1 MVKLVKFL
9 GLLLPGFYVRKK
21 NPFGYKK
28 MKNLVQMCSETT
40 LAKLLWTLLHGFYER
55 KKNLG
60 VNIYQKS
67 VMTFRTLNIIF
78 IDHWMYQ

>member
-28 MKNLVQMCSETT
+28 MKNLVQICSETT
-40 LAKLLWTLLHGFYER
+40 VGEIAI
-55 KKNLG
+55 
-60 VNIYQKS
+60 NI
-67 VMTFRTLNIIF
+67 VTWFL
-78 IDHWMYQ
+78 